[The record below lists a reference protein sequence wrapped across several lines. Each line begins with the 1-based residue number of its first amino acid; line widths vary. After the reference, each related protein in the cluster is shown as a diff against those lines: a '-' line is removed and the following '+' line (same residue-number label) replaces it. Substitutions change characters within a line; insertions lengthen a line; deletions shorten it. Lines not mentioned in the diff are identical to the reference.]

1 MPDSAVMV
9 SLRRRH
15 RNTLAAIFVQP
26 TRANIRW
33 ANIEPLLLACGA
45 VIQERAGSR
54 IFVVLNGAGSH
65 FHRPHPERVAG
76 KGLVEQVRAFLI
88 EAGIEP

>member
-1 MPDSAVMV
+1 M
-9 SLRRRH
+9 
-15 RNTLAAIFVQP
+15 TAIFDQP

-33 ANIEPLLLACGA
+33 SSIESLLLACGA
-45 VIQERAGSR
+45 IIEERAGSR
-54 IFVVLNGAGSH
+54 IFVVLNRASSH

-76 KGLVEQVRAFLI
+76 KGLVERVRSFLI